1 MQKDIQLIMNAV
13 AMELGWIIFLS
24 VFLAILAASLARTF
38 FKWMSEIFREMNG
51 QSEPSGK

>member
-24 VFLAILAASLARTF
+24 VFLAILAASLVRKFFSTF
-38 FKWMSEIFREMNG
+38 SG
-51 QSEPSGK
+51 Q